1 MPDKLAQYL
10 PFLNSTEIATLY
22 GDITAAAANPR
33 GDPTREGVIK
43 GEHDKIRFLNS
54 C

>member
-1 MPDKLAQYL
+1 MPDNLTKYL

-33 GDPTREGVIK
+33 GDPTREGVIM
-43 GEHDKIRFLNS
+43 GEHDVIWRMYT